1 MYKKAYPGYDNCHL
15 HVNRLFNKQLV
26 IAWLVKETGEPR
38 FIPDP
43 AEASDEKGMR
53 PGELK

>member
-1 MYKKAYPGYDNCHL
+1 MYKKAYPGLDNCHL
-15 HVNRLFNKQLV
+15 HVKRLFNKQLV